1 MTWRVSFKDAHV
13 VAELENL
20 PEPDRFRASR
30 KIGHLEEDPFPPG
43 SKKLKARYPLYRI
56 RSGDYRI
63 IYALV
68 PEDRLIIITRVGH
81 RKDVYRGL

>member
-1 MTWRVSFKDAHV
+1 MTWRVSVKDADI
-13 VAELENL
+13 VAELEDL

-30 KIGHLEEDPFPPG
+30 KIGRLEEDPFPPG
-43 SKKLKARYPLYRI
+43 FKKLKARHPLYRI

-63 IYALV
+63 IYAVV
-68 PEDRLIIITRVGH
+68 PEDRLVVITRVGH